1 MNWRSGKFLAL
12 VAVLTLL
19 VTALPIAAA
28 QGPSGA
34 DKIEKML
41 LDRFAA
47 EGRADFIVRFTEQ
60 ADLSPAYAMGWQER
74 GEFVVD
80 TLTAT
85 AERSQARA
93 KAILDGRGL
102 RYQTFIAGNEL
113 YVWSGDLAAAQSLA
127 ALAEVELVRA
137 TRTYYVDPIV
147 DESAP
152 AVPQGPDALAW
163 GITYTKADQFW
174 TAFGVQGNG
183 IVVANID
190 TGVQWNHPALDQA
203 FKCGANP
210 SDPACWADPSNICGG
225 SACDNNGHGTHT
237 MGTMVGDDDPS
248 LTWQAGMAPN
258 ALWIACKGCES
269 SSCSDYAL
277 NTCADWILQP
287 GGSPANRPHV
297 VNNSWGGGGCDTWY
311 QAKVNAWRAAGT
323 FPAFSAG
330 NSGSGCST
338 LGSPGDYQESFAS
351 AAHDSSGNIASFSS
365 RGPSCFGHDPYTK
378 PNIASPG
385 VNVCS
390 SVPTNAWNCGY
401 SGTSMASPHTAGAVA
416 LLWSCNPALIGQM
429 DTTFQALQNSAGTPP
444 AGNCGA
450 PPDGQGNYTY
460 GYGYLDVLAAGNA
473 WCGNV
478 EFGYIDGHVY
488 DAGTGNPIEGASVTA
503 APGYGTLATTD
514 PTGYYTMSVVPG
526 TYNVTASKTG
536 YQPQTAYGVVVVT
549 DTVTTQDFHLT
560 YQGQWMPG
568 TQPTCFD
575 LTRIDAEYYPGTGKV
590 YILGGR
596 SGSNTVGTIYAFDPV
611 ANTCAATGATM
622 PIPISNYTVN
632 LVNNG
637 TYDLLCTFGGRDS
650 SGAQTLA
657 VQCYNPV
664 LNTAS
669 QVATLPSAYTGYV
682 PGAQVVYNNR
692 VYIFGG
698 FNPSSSPYELARTD
712 RFNPVTNT
720 FTQLGNLSL
729 ARSYIM
735 ATVVDGKIYAFGGTV
750 FDGASLV
757 AQTRTEVMADP
768 EGAGTWDNAA
778 VAELPQAGAEGRA
791 FGFDSNSPY
800 GLAGKIILAPA
811 YAQWPGESN
820 AVIAY
825 DVASNTYDE
834 TFPDLITA
842 RRNNADAFVP
852 ICTDNPTDGLPGMWV
867 IGGRAGSDN
876 PPYALPEYYP
886 LACPTAPTAEFD
898 WDEPVCATWDTQFH
912 DQSTGAPTEW
922 FWDFDDGGTSTE
934 RNPVH
939 AFASAGDF
947 DVYLLVTNTQG
958 SDDVVHT
965 VTVNPLPE
973 ASFDYAPASGPLPLT
988 VYFTNTSQYAQ
999 NPTWNFGDG
1008 GTGAGNY
1015 VNHTY
1020 TEPGTY
1026 TVTLTVES
1034 PYGCGTVQA
1043 TAQVYVYLQPAPPT
1057 AAFSADPT
1065 EGCVPLAVTF
1075 TDESTGYPPITS
1087 WLWDFGDGAT
1097 STETNPVHTYT
1108 VDGEYTVLLTVENV
1122 SGTASVTGTITVYPL
1137 PMASFDYEPMVGY
1150 MPLTVYF
1157 TNTSDPLLAINPTW
1171 DFGDGEFGAGDYV
1184 SHTYVTTGTFP
1195 VVLTVESPYGC
1206 GTATAGADVVVYEPG
1221 VCIPVSIVRVNQSPT
1236 GCVVDFS
1243 ADLNGSEP
1251 FTYTWNFGA
1260 FGTFGTPTATVDF
1273 GATGTYTGV
1282 LTVWNCDGVYSD
1294 TLAFDVVVECPAP
1307 QRWSIY
1313 LPIIFKGYGPTR

>member
-1 MNWRSGKFLAL
+1 MKWNRAFSLILSLTVVLGLLPLLA
-12 VAVLTLL
+12 
-19 VTALPIAAA
+19 TAAPSINA
-28 QGPSGA
+28 QA
-34 DKIEKML
+34 DKIEQAL
-41 LDRFAA
+41 LDKFAA
-47 EGRADFIVRFTEQ
+47 EGTADFIVRFTEQ
-60 ADLSPAYAMGWQER
+60 ADLSPAYSMGWAER
-74 GEFVVD
+74 GEFVVN
-80 TLTAT
+80 TLTAA
-85 AERSQARA
+85 AERSQSRA
-93 KAILDGRGL
+93 KALLDGRGL

-113 YVWSGDLAAAQSLA
+113 YVWSGDLVAAQSLA

-137 TRTYYVDPIV
+137 TRTFYVDPIV

-163 GITYTKADQFW
+163 GITYTKANQFW
-174 TAFGVQGNG
+174 SAFGVQGDG

-203 FKCGANP
+203 FKCGSNP
-210 SDPACWADPSNICGG
+210 SDPVCWADPSNVCGG

-237 MGTMVGDDDPS
+237 MGTMVADDDPS

-258 ALWIACKGCES
+258 ATWIACKGCES

-311 QAKVNAWRAAGT
+311 QAKVQAWRAAGI

-330 NSGSGCST
+330 NSGSGCNT

-390 SVPTNAWNCGY
+390 SVPTNAWSCSY

-450 PPDGQGNYTY
+450 PPDGEGNYTY

-488 DAGTGNPIEGASVTA
+488 DAGTGNPIEGATVTA
-503 APGYGTLATTD
+503 SPGLNDSTIDATTD

-536 YQPQTAYGVVVVT
+536 YQPQTVNGVVVIT
-549 DTVTTQDFHLT
+549 NTVTTVDFNLT

-596 SGSNTVGTIYAFDPV
+596 SGSSTVGTIYAFDPV
-611 ANTCAATGATM
+611 ANTCSATGATM
-622 PIPISNYTVN
+622 PVPISNYTVN

-650 SGAQTLA
+650 AGGQTLA

-664 LNTAS
+664 LNTAT
-669 QVATLPSAYTGYV
+669 QVATLPTAYTGYI
-682 PGAQVVYNNR
+682 PGAQVVVNNR

-698 FNPSSSPYELARTD
+698 FNPNASPYELTRTD
-712 RFNPVTNT
+712 RFNPLDNS
-720 FTQLGNLSL
+720 FTQLGNLSMG
-729 ARSYIM
+729 RGYIM
-735 ATVVDGKIYAFGGTV
+735 ATAVDGKIYAFGGTV
-750 FDGASLV
+750 YNGTSLV

-791 FGFDSNSPY
+791 FGFDTGSPY

-820 AVIAY
+820 QVIAY
-825 DVASNTYDE
+825 DVASNSYDE

-852 ICTDNPTDGLPGMWV
+852 ICSPEPTDGLPGMWV

-876 PPYALPEYYP
+876 PPYAGPEYYP
-886 LACPTAPTAEFD
+886 LSCIVPEPELAFAKKADVAEAYGGQYVTYTLTYSNTGDADAPGAIITDNLPAEVAYVSSDPAGTYYSNTHQVVWTVDIYSGTTDSISLVVEVSPQVTAGTVADNYATLRWEDLTYEDGASFLIICPPDLPTAAFTFTPTLIY
-898 WDEPVCATWDTQFH
+898 TDTAVQFT
-912 DQSTGAPTEW
+912 DISTGPVVEW
-922 FWDFDDGGTSTE
+922 YWEFSDGYTYDIS
-934 RNPVH
+934 NPVH
-939 AFASAGDF
+939 TFLA
-947 DVYLLVTNTQG
+947 T
-958 SDDVVHT
+958 
-965 VTVNPLPE
+965 
-973 ASFDYAPASGPLPLT
+973 
-988 VYFTNTSQYAQ
+988 
-999 NPTWNFGDG
+999 
-1008 GTGAGNY
+1008 GTF
-1015 VNHTY
+1015 
-1020 TEPGTY
+1020 
-1026 TVTLTVES
+1026 TVTLTVTS
-1034 PYGCGTVQA
+1034 DIGC
-1043 TAQVYVYLQPAPPT
+1043 
-1057 AAFSADPT
+1057 ADT
-1065 EGCVPLAVTF
+1065 
-1075 TDESTGYPPITS
+1075 TS
-1087 WLWDFGDGAT
+1087 D
-1097 STETNPVHTYT
+1097 
-1108 VDGEYTVLLTVENV
+1108 TVEAV
-1122 SGTASVTGTITVYPL
+1122 
-1137 PMASFDYEPMVGY
+1137 EK
-1150 MPLTVYF
+1150 
-1157 TNTSDPLLAINPTW
+1157 PTP
-1171 DFGDGEFGAGDYV
+1171 
-1184 SHTYVTTGTFP
+1184 T
-1195 VVLTVESPYGC
+1195 
-1206 GTATAGADVVVYEPG
+1206 
-1221 VCIPVSIVRVNQSPT
+1221 PVS
-1236 GCVVDFS
+1236 
-1243 ADLNGSEP
+1243 
-1251 FTYTWNFGA
+1251 
-1260 FGTFGTPTATVDF
+1260 
-1273 GATGTYTGV
+1273 
-1282 LTVWNCDGVYSD
+1282 
-1294 TLAFDVVVECPAP
+1294 
-1307 QRWSIY
+1307 
-1313 LPIIFKGYGPTR
+1313 